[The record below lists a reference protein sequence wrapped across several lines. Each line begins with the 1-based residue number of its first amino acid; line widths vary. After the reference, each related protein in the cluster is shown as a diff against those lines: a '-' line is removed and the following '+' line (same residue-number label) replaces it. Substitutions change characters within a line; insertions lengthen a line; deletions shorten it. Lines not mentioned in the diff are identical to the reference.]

1 MGGKAWKEST
11 ILHIAAGF
19 EALRM
24 QNNSNVLFE
33 TGREVKKKKKKKQ
46 TKPKQE
52 TNQSLVSLPWMG

>member
-1 MGGKAWKEST
+1 
-11 ILHIAAGF
+11 
-19 EALRM
+19 M

-52 TNQSLVSLPWMG
+52 TNQSLVTLPWMG